1 MKRLPAI
8 LVIPLLAFTALAAMA
23 SSSDSVPP
31 FPKTLA
37 NARYIYVTS
46 YDGDQFDPN
55 LLPEDRQA
63 IASVEDAIQ
72 KSKAF
77 TLVYRPR
84 EADIVLMVQSRPSE
98 DVLAVYDA
106 REWPRSGMYLW
117 RVMGA
122 NGLQKDETPLVTQF
136 LKAFETAQK

>member
-23 SSSDSVPP
+23 RSNNSVPP
-31 FPKTLA
+31 LPKTLA

-63 IASVEDAIQ
+63 IASVEDAIE